1 MTDPSPSLKSPKASQ
16 PNASTTENP
25 RPESASSA
33 EDLQLQDSAPTSIN
47 NEDEDMPSEDD
58 DDEDYMEIE
67 RDRTRQCVRDF
78 LSTTKDKHFVNM
90 EIRPLV
96 GKRNWLS
103 WLSTIHMQLRMHQV
117 WEVVGENL
125 FPLSEDD
132 ELFDGF
138 ERMKDVGCAV
148 IYANLSTALKDVPCF
163 WSTLQH
169 RDPALLMS
177 RLEGHFSKDGSDDH
191 KH

>member
-1 MTDPSPSLKSPKASQ
+1 MTNPSPSLKTPKASQ
-16 PNASTTENP
+16 PNFSSTDNP

-33 EDLQLQDSAPTSIN
+33 EDPQLQDSVPTSVN
-47 NEDEDMPSEDD
+47 NEDEDMPSDDD
-58 DDEDYMEIE
+58 DDEDYIENE
-67 RDRTRQCVRDF
+67 RDRTRQCVREF
-78 LSTTKDKHFVNM
+78 LTMTDKHFVNM

-125 FPLSEDD
+125 IPLDEGD
-132 ELFDGF
+132 ELFYGY

-148 IYANLSTALKDVPCF
+148 IYANLSTALKDIPCF

-177 RLEGHFSKDGSDDH
+177 RLEGHFSKGGSDDH
-191 KH
+191 VH